1 MCVLCRRIAG
11 VICILCSF
19 LAGPAWGDGSLRPL
33 TTDRPDLTESPFTV
47 NAGHVQIES
56 TLVGYARSRT
66 DADGIEERS
75 FEFATTNVRL
85 GLTTH
90 TELNVSWQPYGIVR
104 FRSNRGP
111 RPDDLEG
118 IGSLQIRGK
127 LNLYGNDTFEAAGD
141 TALAL
146 LPSVTL
152 PTDDN
157 GISVDHVEGG
167 LIVPF
172 AAVLPQGFGLGLNAG
187 VTAIKGDDDDDYRAE
202 VFLSAA
208 MSYEWSARF
217 GTYTEVAAT
226 LNTQDPRGEDVL
238 LGTGF
243 TYAFDDNTQLDGGIN
258 IGLTEASDRWA
269 PFLGLTRRF

>member
-1 MCVLCRRIAG
+1 MRVLCRRIAAAI
-11 VICILCSF
+11 VVLVCF
-19 LAGPAWGDGSLRPL
+19 LAGPALADDALRPL

-56 TLVGYARSRT
+56 TLVGYAQSRS

-85 GLTTH
+85 GLTAN
-90 TELNVSWQPYGIVR
+90 TELNVSWRPYGLVR
-104 FRSNRGP
+104 FRSNPGP

-118 IGSLQIRGK
+118 IGSVDIRGK
-127 LNLYGNDTFEAAGD
+127 LNLYGNDTFDAVGD

-146 LPSVTL
+146 LLFVTL
-152 PTDDN
+152 PTDED
-157 GISVDHVEGG
+157 GISVGHVEGG

-172 AAVLPQGFGLGLNAG
+172 AVVLPLGFGLGLNAG
-187 VTAIKGDDDDDYRAE
+187 AFAVKSEDDDDYRAE

-208 MSYEWSARF
+208 LAYEWSARF

-243 TYAFDDNTQLDGGIN
+243 TYALDDNTQLDGGVYL
-258 IGLTEASDRWA
+258 GLTDASDRWA
-269 PFLGLTRRF
+269 PFLGFTRRF